1 MPTSIAFCHRALL
14 HFRRKKAIRLIN
26 GKLAGTTHF
35 EKKRKL
41 LNAIG
46 HEIGEGTK
54 IVGPIFLTA
63 TLKTGKDC
71 WIGADFKATG
81 NGVVEMGDRCD
92 IAPEVSIATGGH
104 EIGTHER
111 RAGKGLN
118 ENITIGNGCWIG
130 QRVLLAHG
138 AKIPDGCVI
147 AAGAVVIGHKDFEP
161 DTLIGGVPAKT
172 IKHYED
178 GERGE

>member
-1 MPTSIAFCHRALL
+1 MPTSIAFYRRALL
-14 HFRRKKAIRLIN
+14 HFRRKKAFRLIN
-26 GKLAGTTHF
+26 GNLVETARF
-35 EKKRKL
+35 ERKRTL

-46 HEIGEGTK
+46 HE
-54 IVGPIFLTA
+54 VGNHA
-63 TLKTGKDC
+63 
-71 WIGADFKATG
+71 
-81 NGVVEMGDRCD
+81 
-92 IAPEVSIATGGH
+92 
-104 EIGTHER
+104 R
-111 RAGKGLN
+111 RADKGLN

-172 IKHYED
+172 IKHYKD
-178 GERGE
+178 GKRGE